1 MPICRCSAQTSKS
14 LKEFYTEV
22 SSEDNSGVGGQQML
36 ILIDMIDQL
45 FVETALWGLTSHY
58 DLVILPKDDWKS
70 DWYVKVLASSFGEY
84 RFEYLLPENKRPWKN
99 AVVIGVATNLA
110 EAKKYLLIAMLESEG
125 WQGNTELKKL
135 AEQYI

>member
-1 MPICRCSAQTSKS
+1 
-14 LKEFYTEV
+14 
-22 SSEDNSGVGGQQML
+22 
-36 ILIDMIDQL
+36 MIDQL